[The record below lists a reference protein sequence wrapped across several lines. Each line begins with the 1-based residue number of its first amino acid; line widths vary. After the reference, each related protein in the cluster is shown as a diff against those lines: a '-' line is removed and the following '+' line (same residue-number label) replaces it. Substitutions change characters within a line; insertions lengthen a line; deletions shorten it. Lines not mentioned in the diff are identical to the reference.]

1 MEANDFAVRLERV
14 WVVTGPIFDAA
25 PKRLR
30 GGVDVPAAFYRIIL
44 DEENGQ
50 LRALAF
56 IAPQTATGQEPLT
69 AFLASV
75 REVETQTGLDF
86 HPALSKEVQDR
97 VETVRAK
104 RLW

>member
-1 MEANDFAVRLERV
+1 VFSGEVKKLKGV
-14 WVVTGPIFDAA
+14 
-25 PKRLR
+25 
-30 GGVDVPAAFYRIIL
+30 VDVPTAFYRIIL

-97 VETVRAK
+97 VETVRAE